1 MRRPHR
7 CASVASACST
17 ADDVTAAV
25 IHQPS
30 ALLRIRQAARHHPEY
45 AVVLAIVAAWVAVVG
60 FHADLAGGA
69 SAGHHHGVHARPSV
83 LATLPMWTVMC
94 IAMMIPAALPAVR
107 HVGTNSLR
115 WRQQRAIVEFLA
127 VYVGVWVT
135 FGAVTLSALALVDG
149 TIPSDVVLAAALG
162 AAAVWQVLPYQRYF
176 LRACHRTVPLPPRG
190 WRAAV
195 GCARFG
201 FRHGR
206 ACLGVCGPLMAVMA
220 VVIHHSVLW
229 MAILT
234 IASTALRLLPR
245 SQRISGPIALALT
258 TSALILL
265 AT

>member
-1 MRRPHR
+1 MTAVVTRRP
-7 CASVASACST
+7 S
-17 ADDVTAAV
+17 
-25 IHQPS
+25 I
-30 ALLRIRQAARHHPEY
+30 LLRIRQAGRRNPEY
-45 AVVLAIVAAWVAVVG
+45 GVVLAIVAAWVAVVG
-60 FHADLAGGA
+60 LHAGLAGLA
-69 SAGHHHGVHARPSV
+69 STGHHHGVHVRPSV
-83 LATLPMWTVMC
+83 PATLPMWTVMC
-94 IAMMIPAALPAVR
+94 IAMMVPAALPAAR

-127 VYVGVWVT
+127 GYVGVWVA
-135 FGAVTLSALALVDG
+135 FGVATLSALALVDA

-190 WRAAV
+190 WRAAA

-220 VVIHHSVLW
+220 VVIHQSLLW
-229 MAILT
+229 MVILT
-234 IASTALRLLPR
+234 AASTALRLLPR
-245 SQRISGPIALALT
+245 SERISRPIALALG
-258 TSALILL
+258 TSALIFL

>member
-1 MRRPHR
+1 M
-7 CASVASACST
+7 
-17 ADDVTAAV
+17 TAAAT
-25 IHQPS
+25 HQPS
-30 ALLRIRQAARHHPEY
+30 VLLRIRQAARHHPEY
-45 AVVLAIVAAWVAVVG
+45 GAVLAIIAAWVAVVG
-60 FHADLAGGA
+60 FHADLAGVA

-83 LATLPMWTVMC
+83 LAALPMWTVMC
-94 IAMMIPAALPAVR
+94 IAMMVPAALPAVR

-115 WRQQRAIVEFLA
+115 WRQQRAIAEFLVA
-127 VYVGVWVT
+127 YVGVWVA
-135 FGAVTLSALALVDG
+135 FGVAALSTLALVDG
-149 TIPSDVVLAAALG
+149 WISSDVVLAAALG
-162 AAAVWQVLPYQRYF
+162 MAAVWQVLPYQRYF

-190 WRAAV
+190 WRAAA

-234 IASTALRLLPR
+234 AASTALRLMPR
-245 SQRISGPIALALT
+245 SQRISRPIALVLG

>member
-1 MRRPHR
+1 M
-7 CASVASACST
+7 
-17 ADDVTAAV
+17 TAAL
-25 IHQPS
+25 IRGPS
-30 ALLRIRQAARHHPEY
+30 ALLRIRQAARRNPEY
-45 AVVLAIVAAWVAVVG
+45 GAVLAIVTAWVAVVG
-60 FHADLAGGA
+60 FHTDLAGGA
-69 SAGHHHGVHARPSV
+69 SAGHHHGLHAGPSV

-94 IAMMIPAALPAVR
+94 IAMMVPAALPAVR

-127 VYVGVWVT
+127 GYVGVWVA
-135 FGAVTLSALALVDG
+135 FGVVTLSALALVDG
-149 TIPSDVVLAAALG
+149 RIPSDGVLAAALG

-190 WRAAV
+190 WRAAA

-206 ACLGVCGPLMAVMA
+206 ACLGVCGPLMVIMA

-234 IASTALRLLPR
+234 AASTALRLLPR
-245 SQRISGPIALALT
+245 SQRISTPIALALG
-258 TSALILL
+258 TSALIFL